1 MYHGL
6 AGRSPGA
13 LFPAPTQFLTAGI
26 IASYKQGAGGGGG
39 GDTEMKHQ
47 DTLKMYV

>member
-1 MYHGL
+1 MYHDL
-6 AGRSPGA
+6 ARSSSGA

-39 GDTEMKHQ
+39 DTEMKHQ
-47 DTLKMYV
+47 DRLKMDF